1 MEKVDCRGKIL
12 AVFISKHAREAASGR
27 VSVSPCIQKE
37 LPVTAPVDEGSEN
50 DSENARYFRRD
61 ERR

>member
-12 AVFISKHAREAASGR
+12 AVFISKHAREAANGR
-27 VSVSPCIQKE
+27 VSVSPCIRKE

-50 DSENARYFRRD
+50 DSENAR
-61 ERR
+61 